1 MPLAPADQAKRAAAS
16 RALEMVEDGMTL
28 GLGTGSTA
36 GWFVRLL
43 SERMK
48 ATDLSVT
55 GVATSS
61 ATVWL
66 AQELRLPLR
75 KLDDVERIDLT
86 VDGADEIDDNLNLI
100 KGGGA
105 ALLQEKI
112 VAAAS
117 ERMVVIADDSKRVAR
132 LGAFPLP
139 VEIVRFGWTATR
151 RAVAELVAD
160 LDVDGSAVDVRMGKD
175 GPLVTDEGHY
185 IIDLNLGRIGDAPAL
200 AAALNAIPGVVEHG
214 LFIGMAGAV
223 VLGRADGTSEVL
235 LRAGARHPD
244 PGEITELMRN
254 QDA

>member
-1 MPLAPADQAKRAAAS
+1 MSLAPADIAKRAAAA
-16 RALEMVEDGMTL
+16 RALEMVDDGMTL

-43 SERMK
+43 SERIRSPGL
-48 ATDLSVT
+48 DVV

-66 AQELRLPLR
+66 AEELGVPLR
-75 KLDDVERIDLT
+75 KPDEVDRIDLV
-86 VDGADEIDDNLNLI
+86 VDGADEIDPAFNLI

-112 VAAAS
+112 VATS
-117 ERMVVIADDSKRVAR
+117 SDRMVVIADDTKYRAT

-139 VEIVRFGWTATR
+139 VEIVRFGAPLTE
-151 RAVAELVAD
+151 RAIAAVLRD
-160 LDVDGSAVDVRMGKD
+160 MDVDGRRIVLRSGSS

-185 IIDLNLGRIGDAPAL
+185 IVDLHLERIGDPAAL
-200 AAALNAIPGVVEHG
+200 AAALTAIPGVVETG
-214 LFIGMAGAV
+214 LFIDVASSV
-223 VLGRADGTSEVL
+223 ILGRTDGSAEVL
-235 LRAGARHPD
+235 YR
-244 PGEITELMRN
+244 PGSEPGDIVEQMRN

>member
-1 MPLAPADQAKRAAAS
+1 MPLAPADTAKRAAAA

-43 SERMK
+43 SERMR
-48 ATDLSVT
+48 AEGIGVT

-66 AQELRLPLR
+66 AEELGVPLR
-75 KLDDVERIDLT
+75 KLEDVAHIDLT
-86 VDGADEIDDNLNLI
+86 VDGADEIDGKLDLI

-117 ERMVVIADDSKRVAR
+117 HRMVVIADDRKRVGH

-139 VEIVRFGWTATR
+139 VEIVRFGWTVTR
-151 RAVAELVAD
+151 QAVAELIAAM
-160 LDVDGSAVDVRMGKD
+160 DVDGHQVDVRMGKD
-175 GPLVTDEGHY
+175 GPLVTDEGNF
-185 IIDLNLGRIGDAPAL
+185 IIDLHLGRIGDPPRL

-214 LFIGMAGAV
+214 LFIGMASAV
-223 VLGRADGTSEVL
+223 VVGHSDGGTEVL
-235 LRAGARHPD
+235 IRPGSRHPD
-244 PGEITELMRN
+244 PLEIAELMRN